1 MSSCSQ
7 TVLVPLEV
15 VESATMQSVLATEA
29 EWRDALLRDP
39 RLLEEVLGAPVETL
53 EREPQ
58 VGPFFADLALTAGG
72 LEVLVELQLG
82 GSDARHL
89 GQVTRYALY
98 GRADLVLWLC
108 DDVHAADAK
117 AVATLNKVLETK
129 ILPVSV
135 HTLRI
140 PATGRYLLY
149 PRVIEGR
156 EFALGKALADGP
168 ASPRD
173 LAYQRFWRLLIARV
187 QAAGLGVFTSH
198 SPGRQKWIRTSLRPG
213 SWIYVRVAVAANSLR
228 VGIQVDSGDDAVNG
242 AIWDELELRRDRIEA
257 AVDAELEWRAP
268 GRTGVIETR
277 LEGGYASRPE
287 SGSDNV
293 VDVLAQLVPVM
304 NQLLNEIPL
313 SAMNLV
319 DHPQINLL

>member
-1 MSSCSQ
+1 MSTSSQ
-7 TVLVPLEV
+7 TLLVPLEV
-15 VESATMQSVLATEA
+15 VEPATMGSVLSTEV
-29 EWRDALLRDP
+29 EWREALLRDP

-58 VGPFFADLALTAGG
+58 VGPFFADLALTTGG

-98 GRADLVLWLC
+98 GSADLVLWLC

-117 AVATLNKVLETK
+117 AVAALNQVLATK

-135 HTLRI
+135 HALRL
-140 PATGRYLLY
+140 PATGRFVLH
-149 PRVIEGR
+149 PRVIEGQ
-156 EFALGKALADGP
+156 EYALGRALADGP

-187 QAAGLGVFTSH
+187 QAAGLGVFSAH
-198 SPGRQKWIRTSLRPG
+198 APGRQKWIRTSLRPG
-213 SWIYVRVAVAANSLR
+213 SWIYVRVAVASDSLR
-228 VGIQVDSGDDAVNG
+228 VGIQVDSGDGAVNG
-242 AIWDELELRRDRIEA
+242 AIWDELEMRRDQIEA

-277 LEGGYASRPE
+277 VEGGYASRPE
-287 SGSDNV
+287 SGADNA

-304 NQLLNEIPL
+304 NKLLNEIPL
-313 SAMNLV
+313 SAMHPA
-319 DHPQINLL
+319 DHPQTNLY

>member
-1 MSSCSQ
+1 MG
-7 TVLVPLEV
+7 
-15 VESATMQSVLATEA
+15 SVLPSETQ
-29 EWRDALLRDP
+29 WRDALLRDP

-53 EREPQ
+53 ESEPQ
-58 VGPFFADLALTAGG
+58 VGPFFADLAVTAGG

-82 GSDARHL
+82 TSDARHL
-89 GQVTRYALY
+89 RQVTRYALY
-98 GRADLVLWLC
+98 GSADLVLWLC
-108 DDVHAADAK
+108 DEVHAADAK
-117 AVATLNKVLETK
+117 AIAALNQVLATKV
-129 ILPVSV
+129 LPVSV
-135 HTLRI
+135 HALRL
-140 PATGRYLLY
+140 PATDRFVLH

-156 EFALGKALADGP
+156 EYALGKAFADGP

-187 QAAGLGVFTSH
+187 QAAGVGVFTSH

-213 SWIYVRVAVAANSLR
+213 SWLYVRVAVAADTLR
-228 VGIQVDSGDDAVNG
+228 VGIQVDSDDDAING

-257 AVDAELEWRAP
+257 AVDAELEWRPP

-277 LEGGYASRPE
+277 VEGGYASRPA
-287 SGSDNV
+287 SGADNA

-313 SAMNLV
+313 SAMSSA
-319 DHPQINLL
+319 DHPQTNLY